1 LLKIGVFHI
10 PNTLNVGSMMMAE
23 NFMWYVWSSLGG
35 QVAFV
40 VPTPYREKTEERL
53 RNALPEDMR
62 ITCVQERA
70 QEAWRKVA
78 QGTFWGNRLCELLP
92 PELLECDVFVVLGG
106 DDFTESYSPLWAL
119 MELYKFYLFKTRLKK
134 RVFFL
139 GQTVGPFSGWRH
151 PLAIRLLKKLDL
163 ITCRDP
169 LSYEYLKKNGLSNV
183 VLCADLA
190 FLPLAKEDNRK
201 TSLEKSAYVV
211 VPSRLLHRYMP
222 YISYPE
228 YVDFW
233 CDLILS
239 LAETEDREIFLLPH
253 AMNSPLDDDRLMVQ
267 DIAIALK
274 KKGMHPR
281 NLKIISEILLP
292 YEMRNT
298 IFCRS
303 LLTITARMHAAIST
317 LVRGGVPL
325 NIAYSEKSLGVIG
338 KHFSVEKLVV
348 DVRRFSRREEL
359 LRNVLASVGFA
370 LENYER
376 LREAIFARLPIIQK
390 LAMQN
395 IASFVKLIEIDQTLS

>member
-1 LLKIGVFHI
+1 
-10 PNTLNVGSMMMAE
+10 MMMAE

-53 RNALPEDMR
+53 RNALPGDMR
-62 ITCVQERA
+62 IICVQERA
-70 QEAWRKVA
+70 QGTWRKIA
-78 QGTFWGNRLCELLP
+78 QGTFWGNRLYELLP

-106 DDFTESYSPLWAL
+106 DDFTESYSPLEAL
-119 MELYKFYLFKTRLKK
+119 MELYKFFLFKTRLKK

-169 LSYEYLKKNGLSNV
+169 LSYEYLKRSRLSNV
-183 VLCADLA
+183 ALCADLA
-190 FLPLAKEDNRK
+190 FLPLAKENNQIG
-201 TSLEKSAYVV
+201 LERNIYVV

-228 YVDFW
+228 YVDLW

-239 LAETEDREIFLLPH
+239 LAETENREVFLLPH
-253 AMNSPLDDDRLMVQ
+253 AMNSPLYDDRLMVQ

-274 KKGMHPR
+274 KRGTVLR
-281 NLKIISEILLP
+281 NLRIISEILLP

-298 IFCRS
+298 IFCKS

-348 DVRRFSRREEL
+348 DVRRFSRKEEL
-359 LRNVLASVGFA
+359 LRNVLSSVSFA
-370 LENYER
+370 LENYEE
-376 LREAIFARLPIIQK
+376 LRET
-390 LAMQN
+390 
-395 IASFVKLIEIDQTLS
+395 IASNFPAIQELAIRNVSCFLEQLR

>member
-1 LLKIGVFHI
+1 
-10 PNTLNVGSMMMAE
+10 MMMAE

-40 VPTPYREKTEERL
+40 VPTPYREETEERF
-53 RNALPEDMR
+53 RNALPGNML

-70 QEAWRKVA
+70 QGAWRRIV
-78 QGTFWGNRLCELLP
+78 QGTFWRERLCELLP
-92 PELLECDVFVVLGG
+92 PELLGCDIFVVLGG
-106 DDFTESYSPLWAL
+106 DDFTESYSPLGAL

-139 GQTVGPFSGWRH
+139 GQTVGPFSSWRH

-190 FLPLAKEDNRK
+190 FLPLAKENNQRIG
-201 TSLEKSAYVV
+201 LERNAYTV

-222 YISYPE
+222 YMSYPE

-233 CDLILS
+233 CDLILY
-239 LAETEDREIFLLPH
+239 LAEIGDREIFLLPH

-267 DIAIALK
+267 DIAIALE
-274 KKGMHPR
+274 KKGVHLQ

-292 YEMRNT
+292 YEMRNAV
-298 IFCRS
+298 FCRS

-317 LVRGGVPL
+317 LAQGGVPI

-348 DVRRFSRREEL
+348 DVRRFSCREEL
-359 LRNVLASVGFA
+359 LRNVWSSVGFA
-370 LENYER
+370 LENHER

-395 IASFVKLIEIDQTLS
+395 VSSFVELIGIEPHLDRGI